1 MSVQKIDNSVIFDSI
16 ITNIKTEQELK
27 DAGTKIVNTYYKNF
41 KNKLKINSNGM
52 LDWVPENIDKLIKIC
67 NSGNTLSSIRIMSE
81 ALSNLLL
88 LINKDKYKQLCKD
101 LFLKGINIQKN
112 IDEIK
117 GDQEYTESEDAAK
130 IDFIDLV
137 ELRRK
142 YKNMKGDKN
151 HIIYLLLCLNTYMPP
166 LRLEYLNTDTE
177 AITYGDNQA
186 NYITDHDININ
197 TDTMMLYINKDKV
210 SNKVGPV
217 QLPFKNHKSKN
228 GTKFIFG
235 DKMRKILRDSYITK
249 PRKYVIS
256 SFYDMNEPMSVN
268 SYYRILNTIMGK
280 PVNQNAIRK
289 AYINYFYD
297 QDLKLTAND
306 KDIIA
311 KYMRNSANIAEQ
323 IYKKV

>member
-1 MSVQKIDNSVIFDSI
+1 MSVQKIDNNVIFDSI
-16 ITNIKTEQELK
+16 ITGIKTEQELK
-27 DAGTKIVNTYYKNF
+27 DAGSKIVNTYYKNF
-41 KNKLKINSNGM
+41 KNKLKIDSNGM
-52 LDWVPENIDKLIKIC
+52 LDWVPENIDKIIKIC
-67 NSGNTLSSIRIMSE
+67 NNGNKLSSIRIMLE

-88 LINKDKYKQLCKD
+88 LINKNKYKQLCKD
-101 LFLKGINIQKN
+101 LFIKGINIQKN
-112 IDEIK
+112 IDEVK

-177 AITYGDNQA
+177 AITFGNNQA
-186 NYITDHDININ
+186 NYITDHDINID

-217 QLPFKNHKSKN
+217 ELPFKDYKSKN
-228 GTKFIFG
+228 GIKFIFG

-249 PRKYVIS
+249 PRKYVLS
-256 SFYDMNEPMSVN
+256 SFYDMNAPMSVN
-268 SYYRILNTIMGK
+268 SYYRILNTIIGK

-289 AYINYFYD
+289 AYINYYYN
-297 QDLKLTAND
+297 QDLKLTIND

-311 KYMRNSANIAEQ
+311 KYMRNSANVAEK

>member
-1 MSVQKIDNSVIFDSI
+1 MSVQKIDNNVIFDSI
-16 ITNIKTEQELK
+16 VTGIKTEQELK

-41 KNKLKINSNGM
+41 KNKLKIDSNGM

-67 NSGNTLSSIRIMSE
+67 NSGNKLSSIRIMLE

-88 LINKDKYKQLCKD
+88 LINKEKYKQLCKD
-101 LFLKGINIQKN
+101 LFIKGINIQKN
-112 IDEIK
+112 IDEVK

-177 AITYGDNQA
+177 AITFGNNQL
-186 NYITDHDININ
+186 NYITDHDINID

-210 SNKVGPV
+210 SNKIGPV
-217 QLPFKNHKSKN
+217 ELPFKNYKSKN
-228 GTKFIFG
+228 GIKFIFG
-235 DKMRKILRDSYITK
+235 DKMRKILRESYITK
-249 PRKYVIS
+249 PRKYVLS
-256 SFYDMNEPMSVN
+256 SFYDMGEPMSVN
-268 SYYRILNTIMGK
+268 SYYRILNTIIGK

-289 AYINYFYD
+289 AYINYYYN
-297 QDLKLTAND
+297 QDLKLTIND

-311 KYMRNSANIAEQ
+311 KYMRNSANIAEK

>member
-1 MSVQKIDNSVIFDSI
+1 MSVNKIDNDVIFNGL

-27 DAGTKIVNTYYKNF
+27 DAGSKIVNTYYKNF
-41 KNKLKINSNGM
+41 KNKLKIDSNGM
-52 LDWVPENIDKLIKIC
+52 LDWIPENIDKLLKIC
-67 NSGNTLSSIRIMSE
+67 SSGNKLSSIRIMSE

-88 LINKDKYKQLCKD
+88 LINKEKYKQLCKG
-101 LFLKGINIQKN
+101 LFLTGINIQKN

-130 IDFIDLV
+130 IDLIDLV

-142 YKNMKGDKN
+142 YKNMKGYKN
-151 HIIYLLLCLNTYMPP
+151 HVIYLLLCLNTYMPP

-177 AITYGDNQA
+177 AITFGDNQL

-217 QLPFKNHKSKN
+217 QLPFTDYRSKN

-235 DKMRKILRDSYITK
+235 NKMRKILRDSYITN
-249 PRKYVIS
+249 PRKFVIS

-268 SYYRILNTIMGK
+268 SYYRILNTIIGK

-289 AYINYFYD
+289 AYINYYYN
-297 QDLKLTAND
+297 QELKLNMND

-311 KYMRNSANIAEQ
+311 KYMRNSTNIAEK

>member
-1 MSVQKIDNSVIFDSI
+1 MSVQKIDNDVLFNSL

-67 NSGNTLSSIRIMSE
+67 NSGNKLSSIRIMSE

-142 YKNMKGDKN
+142 YQNMKGYKN

-166 LRLEYLNTDTE
+166 LRLEYLSTDTE
-177 AITYGDNQA
+177 AITYGNNQE
-186 NYITDHDININ
+186 NYITDHDIDIN
-197 TDTMMLYINKDKV
+197 TDTMMLYINKDKI
-210 SNKVGPV
+210 SNKVGV
-217 QLPFKNHKSKN
+217 AQLPFTDYKSKN
-228 GTKFIFG
+228 GTKYIFG
-235 DKMRKILRDSYITK
+235 NKMRKILRDSYITN

-256 SFYDMNEPMSVN
+256 SFYDMNAPMSVN
-268 SYYRILNTIMGK
+268 SYYRILNNVIGK

-297 QDLKLTAND
+297 QDLKLTIND

-311 KYMRNSANIAEQ
+311 MYMRNSVNVAES

>member
-1 MSVQKIDNSVIFDSI
+1 MSVQKIDNNVIFDSI
-16 ITNIKTEQELK
+16 ITGIKTEQELK
-27 DAGTKIVNTYYKNF
+27 DAGSKIVNTYYKNF
-41 KNKLKINSNGM
+41 KNKLKIDSNGM
-52 LDWVPENIDKLIKIC
+52 LDWVPENIDKIIKIC
-67 NSGNTLSSIRIMSE
+67 NNGNKLSSIRIMLE

-88 LINKDKYKQLCKD
+88 LINKNKYKQLCKD
-101 LFLKGINIQKN
+101 LFIKGINIQKN
-112 IDEIK
+112 IDEVK

-177 AITYGDNQA
+177 AITFGNNQA
-186 NYITDHDININ
+186 NYITDHDINID

-217 QLPFKNHKSKN
+217 ELPFKNYKSKN

-249 PRKYVIS
+249 PRKYVLS
-256 SFYDMNEPMSVN
+256 SFYDMNAPMSVN
-268 SYYRILNTIMGK
+268 SYYRILNTIIGK

-289 AYINYFYD
+289 AYINYYYN
-297 QDLKLTAND
+297 QDLKLTIND

-311 KYMRNSANIAEQ
+311 KYMRNSANVAEK